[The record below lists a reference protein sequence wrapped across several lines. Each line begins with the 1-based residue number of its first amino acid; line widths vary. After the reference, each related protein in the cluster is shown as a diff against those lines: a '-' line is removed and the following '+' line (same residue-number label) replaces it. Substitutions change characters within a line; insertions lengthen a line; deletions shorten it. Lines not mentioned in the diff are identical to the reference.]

1 AKDFDQLL
9 HKEID
14 DGTQRRTLSINMEA
28 LDPAVAARCPSFAA
42 AHEKYSAVIDQ
53 ATTQFASALD
63 SMNTDLSSDLL
74 LPIVQEGKHLDHVHH
89 YTKAISMLELSEESA
104 SSPTLSLDLHADA
117 GLFIVFA
124 KSHYFEHV
132 DGKATEVTNVDHAG
146 LVIEVD
152 GQLVQPVLDDNELYF
167 MAGEG
172 TRLWGSYGHKFHPVV
187 HGMIMPSS
195 ITSSVA
201 RMFAGRMLLLPPNR
215 VMANTGLKFEEYTNA
230 TPRHLMNQPGVE
242 SIMALA
248 CPVGRI
254 LRASDSSCTLHQW
267 GPGEGSTAT
276 KEQCM
281 RQCNIWSHADE
292 AQKCLDMKCVKTGD
306 DIPDGGNDC
315 WMMCIAHL
323 SSAQCPAP
331 GVEKCD
337 ADNRVLN
344 CVGGAPPPPPP
355 TSPPTPP
362 PTPPPTSPPTSM
374 PTSKPPPPPTT
385 RPTSPP
391 DTTTTPVPSPS
402 SNPPSSTAT
411 PSVSPTDSPSPSTP
425 GTTPVPPS
433 IEPVTTPPT
442 VDPKSPTTSSPSSTS
457 SSSPSP
463 SATPSDSPS
472 TTQPDGS
479 PATTS
484 SGDQVG
490 SDNTT
495 AISATNSSTPNVTA
509 TIEIDVP
516 IATDNVSSSNEGGA
530 VSSAN
535 TTASPKSTT
544 VQPKPSVGI
553 PLSVSVLSLL
563 FLAVAVSL

>member
-230 TPRHLMNQPGVE
+230 TTRHLMNQPGVE

-315 WMMCIAHL
+315 WIMCLPHL
-323 SSAQCPAP
+323 TKSQCPAP
-331 GVEKCD
+331 GVEQCD
-337 ADNRVLN
+337 PGNRVLN
-344 CVGGAPPPPPP
+344 CVGGATTSP
-355 TSPPTPP
+355 TSAPTSAPTPA
-362 PTPPPTSPPTSM
+362 PTPAPTTTAPTAAPTSNPT
-374 PTSKPPPPPTT
+374 PT
-385 RPTSPP
+385 
-391 DTTTTPVPSPS
+391 
-402 SNPPSSTAT
+402 
-411 PSVSPTDSPSPSTP
+411 
-425 GTTPVPPS
+425 
-433 IEPVTTPPT
+433 
-442 VDPKSPTTSSPSSTS
+442 
-457 SSSPSP
+457 
-463 SATPSDSPS
+463 
-472 TTQPDGS
+472 
-479 PATTS
+479 PATTRS
-484 SGDQVG
+484 VTPTPSPTFGDPTP
-490 SDNTT
+490 TT
-495 AISATNSSTPNVTA
+495 NAPTSRPAC
-509 TIEIDVP
+509 
-516 IATDNVSSSNEGGA
+516 
-530 VSSAN
+530 
-535 TTASPKSTT
+535 
-544 VQPKPSVGI
+544 
-553 PLSVSVLSLL
+553 
-563 FLAVAVSL
+563 

>member
-1 AKDFDQLL
+1 
-9 HKEID
+9 
-14 DGTQRRTLSINMEA
+14 MEA

-124 KSHYFEHV
+124 KSHYFEH
-132 DGKATEVTNVDHAG
+132 
-146 LVIEVD
+146 
-152 GQLVQPVLDDNELYF
+152 LVQPVLDDNELYF

-230 TPRHLMNQPGVE
+230 TTRHLMNQPGVE

-306 DIPDGGNDC
+306 DIPD
-315 WMMCIAHL
+315 
-323 SSAQCPAP
+323 
-331 GVEKCD
+331 
-337 ADNRVLN
+337 
-344 CVGGAPPPPPP
+344 
-355 TSPPTPP
+355 
-362 PTPPPTSPPTSM
+362 
-374 PTSKPPPPPTT
+374 
-385 RPTSPP
+385 
-391 DTTTTPVPSPS
+391 
-402 SNPPSSTAT
+402 
-411 PSVSPTDSPSPSTP
+411 
-425 GTTPVPPS
+425 
-433 IEPVTTPPT
+433 
-442 VDPKSPTTSSPSSTS
+442 
-457 SSSPSP
+457 
-463 SATPSDSPS
+463 
-472 TTQPDGS
+472 
-479 PATTS
+479 
-484 SGDQVG
+484 
-490 SDNTT
+490 
-495 AISATNSSTPNVTA
+495 
-509 TIEIDVP
+509 
-516 IATDNVSSSNEGGA
+516 
-530 VSSAN
+530 
-535 TTASPKSTT
+535 
-544 VQPKPSVGI
+544 
-553 PLSVSVLSLL
+553 
-563 FLAVAVSL
+563 

>member
-1 AKDFDQLL
+1 MRAISVLALLSSVAAVSYPPFAVPSFDLNSLGEDAKHDLVQALESSDIVAARSIPNFASVRLNYLQTAAECASDAKDFDQLL

-104 SSPTLSLDLHADA
+104 SSPTLSLDLHADT

-146 LVIEVD
+146 LVIEGD

-167 MAGEG
+167 MPGEG
-172 TRLWGSYGHKFHPVV
+172 IRLWGSYGHKFHPVV

-230 TPRHLMNQPGVE
+230 TTRHLMNQPGVE

-248 CPVGRI
+248 A
-254 LRASDSSCTLHQW
+254 LSW

-281 RQCNIWSHADE
+281 RQCNIWGHADE

-315 WMMCIAHL
+315 WMMCLAHL
-323 SSAQCPAP
+323 TPSQCPAP
-331 GVEKCD
+331 GVEQCD
-337 ADNRVLN
+337 PGNRVLN
-344 CVGGAPPPPPP
+344 CVGGATTSP
-355 TSPPTPP
+355 TSAPTSAPTPAP
-362 PTPPPTSPPTSM
+362 TSAPTSAPTPAPTTTAPTAAPTSNPT
-374 PTSKPPPPPTT
+374 PT
-385 RPTSPP
+385 
-391 DTTTTPVPSPS
+391 
-402 SNPPSSTAT
+402 
-411 PSVSPTDSPSPSTP
+411 
-425 GTTPVPPS
+425 
-433 IEPVTTPPT
+433 
-442 VDPKSPTTSSPSSTS
+442 
-457 SSSPSP
+457 
-463 SATPSDSPS
+463 
-472 TTQPDGS
+472 
-479 PATTS
+479 PATTRS
-484 SGDQVG
+484 VTPTPSPTFGDP
-490 SDNTT
+490 
-495 AISATNSSTPNVTA
+495 TPTRNAPTSRPA
-509 TIEIDVP
+509 C
-516 IATDNVSSSNEGGA
+516 
-530 VSSAN
+530 
-535 TTASPKSTT
+535 
-544 VQPKPSVGI
+544 
-553 PLSVSVLSLL
+553 
-563 FLAVAVSL
+563 